1 MMGRRRG
8 RLDLDRFPYG
18 LGDAWLV
25 NYKTAKEKTFFWLQ
39 VRILKK
45 KTFNVFIMEKG
56 GKHIQINGLHC

>member
-25 NYKTAKEKTFFWLQ
+25 KYKTAKETFFL
-39 VRILKK
+39 VASSNSEKK
-45 KTFNVFIMEKG
+45 NF
-56 GKHIQINGLHC
+56 